1 MGLLDSLKSK
11 VKTGL
16 EKVKSVVAPKKATAT
31 STAVRAA
38 GAAGSVSKALPPQVR
53 LALAGAAASVA
64 VNQNTKNPIVRAVTT
79 TPVSIG
85 VTSAQRILQRAKTGT
100 LIKPAPTVK
109 ASSNPPGSGGLIDKA
124 RALIKDNP
132 LTAVG
137 IAAAGGALVG
147 AGVTAAVTRKK
158 KSTKKAKKKS
168 KPRKSRSRSYRK
180 KTNARPRRR
189 RTKRS
194 YGTEAQY
201 KRKGGKDVHYDKRG
215 HPYIIKANGMH
226 RYIKRSR

>member
-11 VKTGL
+11 VKTGIA
-16 EKVKSVVAPKKATAT
+16 KVKSTFAPKNATA
-31 STAVRAA
+31 STATKSAA
-38 GAAGSVSKALPPQVR
+38 TVLSVSKALPPQVR
-53 LALAGAAASVA
+53 LALAGGAAASA
-64 VNQNTKNPIVRAVTT
+64 IR
-79 TPVSIG
+79 
-85 VTSAQRILQRAKTGT
+85 TSPKT
-100 LIKPAPTVK
+100 PAPIRAILTGPLTAASESIRSIKRVPSKSTTVK

>member
-1 MGLLDSLKSK
+1 MGLLDSLRNKLSRKKKKETVTSK
-11 VKTGL
+11 AIDAAKN
-16 EKVKSVVAPKKATAT
+16 T
-31 STAVRAA
+31 SAVSA
-38 GAAGSVSKALPPQVR
+38 ALPPQVR
-53 LALAGAAASVA
+53 LALAGAAAATSI
-64 VNQNTKNPIVRAVTT
+64 NQNTTNPLVRGVTT
-79 TPVSIG
+79 SIPSIG
-85 VTSAQRILQRAKTGT
+85 YDSAKKLLSKSERRKLFDQQ
-100 LIKPAPTVK
+100 K
-109 ASSNPPGSGGLIDKA
+109 ADRKAAAQNPPGSGGLIDKA

-147 AGVTAAVTRKK
+147 AGITAAVKSRKK
-158 KSTKKAKKKS
+158 NSTKKAKKKS